1 MFIKTIAILE
11 KYRHVNRLTD
21 ETNLYSKQTDLF
33 SHEKSIDLER
43 INKKFSFLAK
53 MSAKKYIKMHLLG
66 AFSFCIKWK
75 VK

>member
-53 MSAKKYIKMHLLG
+53 MSAKKIHKN
-66 AFSFCIKWK
+66 AFTRCIQFLY
-75 VK
+75 